1 MLSKYSEH
9 RRKVLIFKS
18 DRRALENDTGQD
30 SPSGSLFRIGLCC
43 LFLGSGITGCNH
55 LHSSRPT
62 PAAKV
67 IAGNYDKAFPMDPLP
82 EIQDMETAMRVQ
94 SEFLFHLSK
103 ETTDYVGFKAALTTQ
118 KAQRQFSMT
127 SPVRGRLLRSML
139 LEHDSTVSV
148 ASGAR
153 LMIEADLLVR
163 VNSGLINSAE
173 SMTEAVNYIDAVIPF
188 LEVPDLLYREGS
200 VLSGPDLV
208 AINTG
213 ARYGVMGTP
222 VKIQESTL
230 WISKL
235 ADIKVTLHDAFG
247 QELAVGYGRDLMTHP
262 LKALLWVRDSL
273 KADGDRLRHGDLVSL
288 GSMTRMI
295 PAVPQTTITATYE
308 KLDSSGP
315 IDVTVHLVE

>member
-1 MLSKYSEH
+1 
-9 RRKVLIFKS
+9 
-18 DRRALENDTGQD
+18 
-30 SPSGSLFRIGLCC
+30 
-43 LFLGSGITGCNH
+43 
-55 LHSSRPT
+55 
-62 PAAKV
+62 
-67 IAGNYDKAFPMDPLP
+67 MDPLP